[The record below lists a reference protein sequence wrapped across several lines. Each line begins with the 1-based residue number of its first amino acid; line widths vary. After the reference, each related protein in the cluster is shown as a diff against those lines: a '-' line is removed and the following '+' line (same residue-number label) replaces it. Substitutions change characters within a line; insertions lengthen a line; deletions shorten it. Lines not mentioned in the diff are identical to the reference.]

1 MKTNEACEEFL
12 TFLLTEKGDSLNT
25 INAYKVDLEEFTSF
39 VKNKE
44 ANKLGS
50 EDMNDFLFGL
60 QSHGIKNATLIR
72 KSMAIKGLY
81 KFLKGEGIL
90 DITLSDLQ
98 TPKKEKRLPDILSL
112 EEIQRLFQQPDINTP
127 KGLLDLALMETTF
140 ACGLRVNELINLRK
154 DKINTKSGYL
164 RVLGK
169 GSKERIIPIHQEALK
184 VISLYEKEVRSKID
198 TKKMNLFLHKNG
210 KEISRQYFFIELKK
224 YVKQAGI
231 EKNVSPHTLRHC
243 FATLLLENG
252 AQLRQVQELLGH
264 ADIETTQI
272 YTHLSKKKQQE
283 EYEKSMRR
291 N

>member
-44 ANKLGS
+44 ASKLGS
-50 EDMNDFLFGL
+50 EDMNDFLFAL

-140 ACGLRVNELINLRK
+140 ACGLRVSELINLRK

>member
-1 MKTNEACEEFL
+1 VYTVSLLKTKNMH
-12 TFLLTEKGDSLNT
+12 TGVHSFLLGVLTSQKIQGFLPVICKHIRFLKNFFWKYQLN
-25 INAYKVDLEEFTSF
+25 
-39 VKNKE
+39 
-44 ANKLGS
+44 
-50 EDMNDFLFGL
+50 GL
-60 QSHGIKNATLIR
+60 Q
-72 KSMAIKGLY
+72 
-81 KFLKGEGIL
+81 
-90 DITLSDLQ
+90 LS
-98 TPKKEKRLPDILSL
+98 
-112 EEIQRLFQQPDINTP
+112 
-127 KGLLDLALMETTF
+127 
-140 ACGLRVNELINLRK
+140 NL
-154 DKINTKSGYL
+154 G
-164 RVLGK
+164 
-169 GSKERIIPIHQEALK
+169 

>member
-1 MKTNEACEEFL
+1 
-12 TFLLTEKGDSLNT
+12 
-25 INAYKVDLEEFTSF
+25 
-39 VKNKE
+39 
-44 ANKLGS
+44 
-50 EDMNDFLFGL
+50 LFGL

-140 ACGLRVNELINLRK
+140 ACGLRVSELINLRK

-264 ADIETTQI
+264 QNLSTTQI
-272 YTHLSKKKQQE
+272 YTHVTVDRLSSVVRNNHPYAKKKA
-283 EYEKSMRR
+283 
-291 N
+291 